1 MAQIDKPNLHFNTLL
16 YTGNNTNP
24 RTITG
29 VGFQPDMVWKKERN
43 AGFSIGNMMYDV
55 VRGLGVNKHISTV
68 SSAVQGDGNDAEFGY
83 FTGLTSD
90 GFSVAAGSSGDDYV
104 NDSSYNYVVWN
115 WKAGGGQGS
124 SNTSGTINT
133 TYTSAN
139 TTAGFSICSWTG
151 TGSAGTIGHG
161 LGAVPKLIIV
171 KRLDSADTWWV
182 RHDSLG
188 NNDAYLALNETNS
201 SSTSGGSGLWNS
213 TAPTSSLFSVGTN
226 TGVNGSGGSYVG
238 YLFAEKKG
246 YSKIGKY
253 TGDGRSDGPFVYT
266 GFKPAFVIGKKSNG
280 NADNWYLLDNK
291 RIGYNEDNYWLYP
304 NLNNSEYGSDQSNHT
319 AYHADLLSNGFK
331 IRSQDDMVNG
341 NSNVYVFW
349 AFAENPIVGSNKVP
363 AVAR

>member
-24 RTITG
+24 RTLTG
-29 VGFQPDMVWKKERN
+29 VGFQPDLVWKKERN
-43 AGFSIGNMMYDV
+43 AGFSIGNMMYDA
-55 VRGLGVNKHISTV
+55 VRGLGVNKHINSTSNV
-68 SSAVQGDGNDAEFGY
+68 AEGEGNDADYGY
-83 FTGLTSD
+83 FTALTSD
-90 GFSVAAGSSGDDYV
+90 GFTVSAGSSGDDYV

-115 WKAGGGQGS
+115 WKANGQGS
-124 SNTSGTINT
+124 ANNDGSINT

-139 TTAGFSICSWTG
+139 TTAGFSIVKYTG
-151 TGSAGTIGHG
+151 NGTSGATVGHG

-171 KRLDSADTWWV
+171 KALSTVDNWEVYHA
-182 RHDSLG
+182 SLG
-188 NNDAYLALNETNS
+188 AEKYLELNRTDVQADSTQIWNDTEPTNQVFSIGNNS
-201 SSTSGGSGLWNS
+201 
-213 TAPTSSLFSVGTN
+213 
-226 TGVNGSGGSYVG
+226 GVNTNGNPYIA
-238 YLFAEKKG
+238 YCFAEKKG

-253 TGDGRSDGPFVYT
+253 TGDGRADGPFVYT

-280 NADNWYLLDNK
+280 NVDNWYLLDNK
-291 RIGYNEDNYWLYP
+291 RAGYNEANYWLYP
-304 NLNNSEYGSDQSNHT
+304 NLNNAEYGSDESNHT

-363 AVAR
+363 AVGR